1 METEQTMEQRLGVEL
16 EVLRRCI
23 LFRNMTDEEIRSA
36 LEAVS
41 ARRAGYAR
49 RAVIGQDGDPLEEV
63 ALILSGNLH
72 LTHADAAGN
81 SNLMDVLGPG
91 DTLGVL
97 NAVGGYRLHST
108 ITAASAAELLFFR
121 VDKLLRANRLT
132 DPGQIRFVQ
141 NLTLV
146 VAQKAQR
153 LTKKLEDS
161 IRRTTRERLQDY
173 LSAQYHKAGSRTF
186 VIPLNRQDLADFLF
200 VDRSAMSNEL
210 CKMRDEGLLKFE
222 KSRFELLVQMPITD
236 HEPDPNEECP
246 IHIPKPPRLMQ
257 PGGFLRRYRHPLLRA
272 AGPPGPRFRLRVQ
285 GPCLR
290 ARTRWRAWQGAVR
303 AWWRKAPAATKKCRQ
318 KERPSELRKG
328 VL

>member
-1 METEQTMEQRLGVEL
+1 MKQNNVKQEYRRRYGMPEQKGGTGMETEQTMEQRLGVEL
-16 EVLRRCI
+16 EALRRCI

-36 LEAVS
+36 LEAVG
-41 ARRAGYAR
+41 ARRASYAR
-49 RAVIGQDGDPLEEV
+49 RAVIGQDGDALEEV

-72 LTHADAAGN
+72 LAHADAAGN

-108 ITAASAAELLFFR
+108 ITAASAAEMLFFR

-132 DPGQIRFVQ
+132 DPGQIRFVR
-141 NLTLV
+141 NLTLA

-236 HEPDPNEECP
+236 HEPDPNEE
-246 IHIPKPPRLMQ
+246 
-257 PGGFLRRYRHPLLRA
+257 
-272 AGPPGPRFRLRVQ
+272 
-285 GPCLR
+285 
-290 ARTRWRAWQGAVR
+290 
-303 AWWRKAPAATKKCRQ
+303 
-318 KERPSELRKG
+318 
-328 VL
+328 

>member
-1 METEQTMEQRLGVEL
+1 MFEISSRHLPAKAEL
-16 EVLRRCI
+16 LTLHIPIRRVAQI
-23 LFRNMTDEEIRSA
+23 IPHA
-36 LEAVS
+36 LPE
-41 ARRAGYAR
+41 RRIIKTIFAALPR
-49 RAVIGQDGDPLEEV
+49 QQDGDALEEV

-72 LTHADAAGN
+72 LAHADAAGN

-108 ITAASAAELLFFR
+108 ITAATAAEMLFFR

-141 NLTLV
+141 NLTLA

-236 HEPDPNEECP
+236 HEPDPNEE
-246 IHIPKPPRLMQ
+246 
-257 PGGFLRRYRHPLLRA
+257 
-272 AGPPGPRFRLRVQ
+272 
-285 GPCLR
+285 
-290 ARTRWRAWQGAVR
+290 
-303 AWWRKAPAATKKCRQ
+303 
-318 KERPSELRKG
+318 
-328 VL
+328 

>member
-91 DTLGVL
+91 DTLGEL

-121 VDKLLRANRLT
+121 VDRLLRANRLT

-141 NLTLV
+141 NLTLA

-222 KSRFELLVQMPITD
+222 KSRFELLVEMPITD
-236 HEPDPNEECP
+236 DELDPND
-246 IHIPKPPRLMQ
+246 
-257 PGGFLRRYRHPLLRA
+257 
-272 AGPPGPRFRLRVQ
+272 
-285 GPCLR
+285 
-290 ARTRWRAWQGAVR
+290 
-303 AWWRKAPAATKKCRQ
+303 
-318 KERPSELRKG
+318 KE
-328 VL
+328 

>member
-1 METEQTMEQRLGVEL
+1 MKQNNVKQEYRLRYGMPEQKGGTGMETEQSMEQRLGVEL
-16 EVLRRCI
+16 ETLRHCI

-36 LEAVS
+36 LAAVN
-41 ARRAGYAR
+41 ARRASYAR

-108 ITAASAAELLFFR
+108 ITAATAAEVLFFR

-141 NLTLV
+141 NLTLA

-236 HEPDPNEECP
+236 DEPDPNEE
-246 IHIPKPPRLMQ
+246 
-257 PGGFLRRYRHPLLRA
+257 
-272 AGPPGPRFRLRVQ
+272 
-285 GPCLR
+285 
-290 ARTRWRAWQGAVR
+290 
-303 AWWRKAPAATKKCRQ
+303 
-318 KERPSELRKG
+318 
-328 VL
+328 